1 MNPNVRKQLLK
12 TFVSKCERQSEAIK
26 IESCIWNKKD
36 DNKDS
41 DRMTTRASE
50 ITECKM
56 WNNFQRK
63 VKTGTHKR
71 RQVIGNCEFTK

>member
-1 MNPNVRKQLLK
+1 MWENNCLKHLYLNVRDRVKQLRLNHVFEIKKMIMK
-12 TFVSKCERQSEAIK
+12 TVM
-26 IESCIWNKKD
+26 
-36 DNKDS
+36 S